1 MVQLNPHLVAVNLNC
16 YGHGGP
22 WKIRSGFEQLAQT
35 VSGMAIAQRENG
47 IPQLGPTYPND
58 YLTGYLTTLGVLMA
72 LEIQGRE
79 GGAWQVDVSLCRT
92 AIWVLQQGSLNHCR
106 TTEPM
111 DEAFAIR
118 CIATET
124 EPFREMQYFNTAL
137 ELERTPLRFT
147 SPVLPLG
154 LRIPV
159 WID

>member
-1 MVQLNPHLVAVNLNC
+1 MA
-16 YGHGGP
+16 GGC
-22 WKIRSGFEQLAQT
+22 
-35 VSGMAIAQRENG
+35 
-47 IPQLGPTYPND
+47 
-58 YLTGYLTTLGVLMA
+58 
-72 LEIQGRE
+72 
-79 GGAWQVDVSLCRT
+79 SLCRT